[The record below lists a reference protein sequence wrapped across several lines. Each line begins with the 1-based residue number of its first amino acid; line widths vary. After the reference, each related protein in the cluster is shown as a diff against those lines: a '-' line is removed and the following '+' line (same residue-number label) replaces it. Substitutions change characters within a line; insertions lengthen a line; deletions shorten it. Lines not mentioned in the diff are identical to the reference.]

1 MIVSELAD
9 VSACNPDP
17 VVDLGVV
24 HTCPQ
29 AKDIVDKA
37 HSKVAFQ
44 HDRGGMRIVRRTSG
58 SVLAW

>member
-9 VSACNPDP
+9 VSTCDPDP

-24 HTCPQ
+24 LTCPQ
-29 AKDIVDKA
+29 AKAIVDKA

-44 HDRGGMRIVRRTSG
+44 HDRGGHVNRLLCLMS
-58 SVLAW
+58 

>member
-24 HTCPQ
+24 TCPQ
-29 AKDIVDKA
+29 ANDIVDKA

-44 HDRGGMRIVRRTSG
+44 HDRGGHANRLLCLMI
-58 SVLAW
+58 